1 MSVFPL
7 LCEVFMLAAALR
19 RAMIA
24 SGVTAAALTAG
35 VLPADAAT
43 TGWRIFAHVPAP
55 AGRHGVLFAV
65 HADAPGDAWGA
76 GAIPTTNS
84 ASALVDRWNGTR
96 WTQVRLPSTV
106 TGKLGSTSLFLTVG
120 SSSAA
125 NVWAFGICGSHASA
139 CWLHRGGSAWTAGR
153 LSVQRFG
160 RVFIDHVLVIGRR
173 NVWAFGA
180 KTTPHG
186 LRAFAMHNNG
196 AGWKVEPPPGNAGVV
211 DASAVS
217 SSDIWAVEGAS
228 VISAGTAKG
237 AVIHWSSGRWHNLA
251 LPKPL
256 QGHPVDSVEA
266 FGDANVWVGGGTR
279 NSKSGTTEA
288 VGHWNGRRW
297 SVTTMRVAAARAK
310 FATIALAP
318 DGHGGLWAVG
328 GDVQSSRATR
338 LWHFSSGRWSR
349 ASVAGSS
356 KPLIL
361 VALAPV
367 PGAKSVWGVGATV
380 SKQTA
385 TGVIA
390 LDGPVPH

>member
-1 MSVFPL
+1 MR
-7 LCEVFMLAAALR
+7 AAALR

-24 SGVTAAALTAG
+24 SGIAAVTLTAG
-35 VLPADAAT
+35 LLPADAAT

-55 AGRHGVLFAV
+55 TGRHGVLFAV

-76 GAIPTTNS
+76 GVAAGTHS
-84 ASALVDRWNGTR
+84 AAALVDRWNGSKWAR
-96 WTQVRLPSTV
+96 VPLPSTV
-106 TGKLGSTSLFLTVG
+106 TSKLGSMSAFLTVG

-125 NVWAFGICGSHASA
+125 NVWAFGICGSRTSA
-139 CWLHRGGSAWTAGR
+139 CWLHRSGSAWTAGR
-153 LSVQRFG
+153 LSVRRFG
-160 RVFIDHVLVIGRR
+160 AVVIEHVLVIGRR

-180 KTTPHG
+180 KTTQHG
-186 LRAFAMHNNG
+186 SLRAFTMHNGG
-196 AGWKVEPPPGNAGVV
+196 AGWKIVPVPGKASVV

-228 VISAGTAKG
+228 VFSVGAAKG
-237 AVIHWSSGRWHNLA
+237 AVVHWSAGRWHRFA
-251 LPKPL
+251 LPKAL
-256 QGHPVDSVEA
+256 QGRPVDAVEA
-266 FGDANVWVGGGTR
+266 FGDANVWVGGATR

-297 SVTTMRVAAARAK
+297 SVTTMRVGASRAK

-328 GDVQSSRATR
+328 GDLQSDRATR

-349 ASVAGSS
+349 ASVTGSA
-356 KPLIL
+356 KPVIL

-367 PGAKSVWGVGATV
+367 SGTKSVWGVGAV
-380 SKQTA
+380 ISNQSP
-385 TGVIA
+385 TGLIA
-390 LDGPVPH
+390 LDGTVPH